1 LENFKSCI
9 TQQFFFHG
17 GVIFKVYTM
26 ANFTCV
32 LKRPS
37 FEDDDLKGKHEK
49 GELSIDDVPRVS
61 KPKENFDSELRE
73 NDPSL
78 QFFSEVSEK
87 LVEKAFLTKDNFDE
101 NFENFVSNASHKTEE
116 LITLLEEKL
125 AALKL
130 KNAKFQK

>member
-1 LENFKSCI
+1 MASNTGNTILALLTGAAIEAGIGILFAPDKGTNTRRKI
-9 TQQFFFHG
+9 RE
-17 GVIFKVYTM
+17 GVDE
-26 ANFTCV
+26 A
-32 LKRPS
+32 
-37 FEDDDLKGKHEK
+37 
-49 GELSIDDVPRVS
+49 
-61 KPKENFDSELRE
+61 KENLNEK
-73 NDPSL
+73 
-78 QFFSEVSEK
+78 FSEVSEK

>member
-1 LENFKSCI
+1 M
-9 TQQFFFHG
+9 T
-17 GVIFKVYTM
+17 GVQ
-26 ANFTCV
+26 TCALPICFPV
-32 LKRPS
+32 TIPPAP
-37 FEDDDLKGKHEK
+37 DKGTNTRRKIRE
-49 GELSIDDVPRVS
+49 GVDEA
-61 KPKENFDSELRE
+61 KENLNEK
-73 NDPSL
+73 
-78 QFFSEVSEK
+78 FSEVSEK

>member
-1 LENFKSCI
+1 MEQELEFYLLPTKELI
-9 TQQFFFHG
+9 
-17 GVIFKVYTM
+17 
-26 ANFTCV
+26 
-32 LKRPS
+32 
-37 FEDDDLKGKHEK
+37 HE
-49 GELSIDDVPRVS
+49 
-61 KPKENFDSELRE
+61 
-73 NDPSL
+73 
-78 QFFSEVSEK
+78 EK